1 MPDVGTFTVT
11 PEELLALAAGVASIR
26 DRLDGTRDLVTDV
39 TAALGSDV
47 VASALEHFVSG
58 WRDGRKQIS
67 AEVGALSQ
75 MLTQAA
81 SDYAQTDVEVAA
93 AMPASAS

>member
-1 MPDVGTFTVT
+1 MPDAGTFTVT
-11 PEELLALAAGVASIR
+11 PDELLALAAGVASIR

-39 TAALGSDV
+39 AAALGSDV

-67 AEVGALSQ
+67 AEVGALSE

-81 SDYAQTDVEVAA
+81 STYSETDGQLAA
-93 AMPASAS
+93 AIP